1 MQIAAALKAE
11 KLILMTDVPGVL
23 RDKDDIS
30 TKFTEL
36 GIRETRELVAEGVIA
51 GGMIPKY
58 VILDKLCMH
67 ASLPAAPR
75 ICGPDWSPQCHCS
88 YSVQAVTAFIEA
100 SCCSQGGVL
109 CAMPSAGRPCH
120 AHH

>member
-51 GGMIPKY
+51 GGMIPK
-58 VILDKLCMH
+58 
-67 ASLPAAPR
+67 
-75 ICGPDWSPQCHCS
+75 
-88 YSVQAVTAFIEA
+88 
-100 SCCSQGGVL
+100 
-109 CAMPSAGRPCH
+109 
-120 AHH
+120 